1 MIDSLIGGH
10 IRILSALGQGGM
22 GDVYAGMDERLG
34 RRVAV
39 KTIRAGHRARA
50 RERFLREAR
59 ALSALD
65 HPNICRIFEY
75 IESPDGDFLV
85 LELIDGITLGRA
97 IEQGISYARK
107 LRVAKGILQALVAA
121 HRKGIVHR
129 DLKPDNVMIA
139 SDGTV
144 KVLDFG
150 IAHLQALGPAS
161 EDVPDGS
168 EAPVDEDA
176 TLVFR
181 IAGVPSPRREQVHS
195 VIAGTPVYMSP
206 EQALGYDV
214 TTASDLYSFG
224 LMLQALLTE
233 ESPQDDSQ
241 GAEALLGR
249 AARGESRALTG
260 QPRDITTLVTSLKAF
275 APADR
280 PTAPGTL
287 AALQR
292 IIGAPRR
299 RIRYVAAAIV
309 FIVLLAGAIKYTL
322 DVTAARA
329 VAESRREQAESLV
342 RFMVN
347 DLRRKLEP
355 VGRLDVLDSTASR
368 ALSYF
373 ASLSPDE
380 MTGEDLNQNA
390 QALAQLGQ
398 ARDKQGKLKQAINLF
413 QQSVRFGSA
422 AVSRD
427 PSSDESQLALSNAHF
442 WLGDALRRSGDVQG
456 TLQNFGAYFA
466 ISQRLAQRHPADP
479 KFQAEISYAHG
490 NLGAAYELAGDL
502 PRALNEYRMTCTLDR
517 DRLRRDPGNEQWQAD
532 LANSANRLGVI
543 LQKTGDFS
551 GARNAFDEDL
561 SIRRMLARR
570 APEDATRQQRLAIS
584 LAFAGTLHL
593 ATGDLDQ
600 ALSSFRE
607 EAAIASAL
615 ATRDPS
621 NADSRRNRDVA
632 RARMAP
638 LLDLAQGAALLD
650 EVADDLRKLV
660 QTDGRLARRRDLA
673 LILANSARLHLQRND
688 LSRARTAAAEAL
700 ASSELLI
707 AERPNDAASNRVL
720 CEALLVAAL
729 LNARDGLTTQATTRR
744 TRVVSIASNSPHD
757 PVMIALRV
765 RALLA
770 LGRAEEAEPLAQ
782 TLLSGGYREPQFM
795 TALAALHPPHSPPA
809 RSQP

>member
-1 MIDSLIGGH
+1 MIGSLIGGH
-10 IRILSALGQGGM
+10 IRILGALGQGGM
-22 GDVYAGMDERLG
+22 GDVYAGMDERPG

-39 KTIRAGHRARA
+39 KTIRADRSTSA

-65 HPNICRIFEY
+65 HPNICHIFEY
-75 IESPDGDFLV
+75 IESPDGDFLI

-97 IEQGISYARK
+97 IEQGMSYARK
-107 LRVAKGILQALVAA
+107 LRVAEEILEALVAA

-150 IAHLQALGPAS
+150 IAHLQALGPAP
-161 EDVPDGS
+161 EDVAVGS
-168 EAPVDEDA
+168 EAPGDDDA

-181 IAGVPSPRREQVHS
+181 IAGMPSPRREQVHS
-195 VIAGTPVYMSP
+195 AIAGTPVYMSP

-224 LMLQALLTE
+224 LMLQTLLTE
-233 ESPQDDSQ
+233 ESPQDGSLV
-241 GAEALLGR
+241 AEALLGR

-260 QPRDITTLVTSLKAF
+260 QPRDITTLVTSLKAL

-280 PTAPGTL
+280 PTAPATL
-287 AALQR
+287 AAVHR
-292 IIGAPRR
+292 IIDAPRR

-309 FIVLLAGAIKYTL
+309 FMVLLAGAIKYAL
-322 DVTAARA
+322 DITAARA
-329 VAESRREQAESLV
+329 EAESRREQAESLV
-342 RFMVN
+342 RFMVG

-413 QQSVRFGSA
+413 RQSVRFGSA

-427 PSSDESQLALSNAHF
+427 PSSEESQLALSNAHF

-466 ISQRLAQRHPADP
+466 ISQRLAQRHPAEP

-543 LQKTGDFS
+543 LQKTGDFN

-561 SIRRMLARR
+561 AIRRRLFQREPKDAIRQRR
-570 APEDATRQQRLAIS
+570 LSVS
-584 LAFAGTLHL
+584 LAYAGTLQL
-593 ATGDLDQ
+593 SMGDVAQ
-600 ALSSFRE
+600 ALASCRE
-607 EAAIASAL
+607 EAELAEAL
-615 ATRDPS
+615 AARDPS
-621 NADSRRNRDVA
+621 NADSRRNRDIA
-632 RARMAP
+632 RARMAS
-638 LLDLAQGAALLD
+638 LLEPASGVRMIDEAA
-650 EVADDLRKLV
+650 ADLRELV
-660 QTDGRLARRRDLA
+660 HTNGRTVWRRDLA
-673 LILANSARLHLQRND
+673 IALTRSAKIHLRLLDLQR
-688 LSRARTAAAEAL
+688 AYTAADEAL
-700 ASSELLI
+700 ALSEKLVG
-707 AERPNDAASNRVL
+707 ENSNDSNSIRIL
-720 CEALLVAAL
+720 CEALLITALVDEKTGRQKDAVA
-729 LNARDGLTTQATTRR
+729 RR
-744 TRVVSIASNSPHD
+744 TRAIQIVHQAPDD
-757 PVMIALRV
+757 PVTTALRV
-765 RALLA
+765 RILLT
-770 LGRAEEAEPLAQ
+770 LGRENDAAPLAE
-782 TLLSGGYREPQFM
+782 TLLSGGYREPDF
-795 TALAALHPPHSPPA
+795 TAALSGVYLQHSPPS
-809 RSQP
+809 RVVP

>member
-1 MIDSLIGGH
+1 MIGSLIGGH

-39 KTIRAGHRARA
+39 KTIRADRSPNA

-85 LELIDGITLGRA
+85 LELIDGITLDRA
-97 IEQGISYARK
+97 IEQGMSYARK
-107 LRVAKGILQALVAA
+107 LRVAEEILEALVAA

-139 SDGTV
+139 ADGTV

-150 IAHLQALGPAS
+150 IAHLQALGSVP
-161 EDVPDGS
+161 EDVAVDS
-168 EAPVDEDA
+168 EAPVDADA

-181 IAGVPSPRREQVHS
+181 IAGMPSPRREQVHS
-195 VIAGTPVYMSP
+195 AIAGTPVYMSP

-224 LMLQALLTE
+224 LMMQTLLTE
-233 ESPQDDSQ
+233 EPPQDDSLV
-241 GAEALLGR
+241 AEALLDR
-249 AARGESRALTG
+249 AARGESRLLTG
-260 QPRDITTLVTSLKAF
+260 QPRDITALVISLKAL

-280 PTAPGTL
+280 PTAPDTL
-287 AALQR
+287 AAVRR
-292 IIGAPRR
+292 IIDAPRR
-299 RIRYVAAAIV
+299 RIRYAVAAIAFV
-309 FIVLLAGAIKYTL
+309 LLLAGAIKYAL
-322 DVTAARA
+322 DITAARA
-329 VAESRREQAESLV
+329 QAESRRHQAESLV
-342 RFMVN
+342 RFMVG

-373 ASLSPDE
+373 ASLSPEE

-398 ARDKQGKLKQAINLF
+398 ARDKQGKLAQAIDLF
-413 QQSVRFGSA
+413 RQSVRFGSA

-427 PSSDESQLALSNAHF
+427 PSSEESQLALSNAHF

-466 ISQRLAQRHPADP
+466 ISQRLAQRHPTDP

-490 NLGAAYELAGDL
+490 NLGAAYELAGDF

-561 SIRRMLARR
+561 AIRRRLAQS
-570 APEDATRQQRLAIS
+570 APEDSVRQQRLGIS
-584 LAFAGTLHL
+584 LAFAGMLQL

-600 ALSSFRE
+600 ALASFRE
-607 EAAIASAL
+607 EIGLATAL
-615 ATRDPS
+615 AVRDPS

-632 RARMAP
+632 QSRLASILEPSRSAR
-638 LLDLAQGAALLD
+638 LID
-650 EVADDLRKLV
+650 EATSDLRELV
-660 QTDGRLARRRDLA
+660 RTDGRFVWRRDLA
-673 LILANSARLHLQRND
+673 LALYRSASIHLQLGD
-688 LSRARTAAAEAL
+688 LPRAHATAAAALAASEAL
-700 ASSELLI
+700 VSEK
-707 AERPNDAASNRVL
+707 PNDSASKRIL
-720 CEALLVAAL
+720 CEVLLVAAL
-729 LNARDGLTTQATTRR
+729 LDDKSSLQTAATMRR
-744 TRVVSIASNSPHD
+744 TRVAEIAKKAPDD
-757 PVMIALRV
+757 PVMTALLV
-765 RALLA
+765 RALLP
-770 LGRAEEAEPLAQ
+770 LGRDEEAAPLAR
-782 TLLSGGYREPQFM
+782 TLLSGGYREPQF
-795 TALAALHPPHSPPA
+795 TAALAGLHPPHSPPA
-809 RSQP
+809 RSHP